1 MKYPNSFK
9 HYCHGKL
16 GLAIASILLL
26 LICFSCNRS
35 GKPDGNNSKY
45 ADAFSSAK
53 KQALVFSTSNNDS
66 AITYA
71 DAAIK
76 LMHKMDFNNSDTLFS
91 LLEIKANAYQSK
103 NNMDSVL
110 SILAQ
115 AYTEA
120 EEKSDVSMQAKT
132 ALLIGSIAQEKDNMY
147 IAKKYL
153 PIAINLLDNQNNE
166 YKKAQAYNCYGQLLE
181 SEGNYKKAIEFLM
194 KAFKIFEKLNKF
206 SDLSSVSLNIGN
218 NFNAINSKKQE
229 LNFSRTAMDAALKA
243 NDTLSLMNSLIN
255 LGVYYRS
262 INPDSAIFYYNKVV
276 ALKPKS
282 ASSKL
287 KLMAIYNI
295 ANIALDRKDYKEAM
309 REFNNVLTAS
319 QLAKHHMG
327 IAYAYSGIATVYST
341 IKNNTMAIE
350 YLKKAISIA
359 DSIGETRLVMSFKF
373 SLEVIYEENANYKE
387 AHLLAKEI
395 TVFNDSSKSA
405 EKQIAI
411 HEMEANYQSEKK
423 ELENKILKTEL
434 KHTNKLLISRYVI
447 IFVLFIITL
456 ILGLFIW
463 RINELYKQRK
473 MAYDVLMKQ
482 YKLESE
488 LRNENKGEVTV
499 IKESPSETKNTTNEM
514 ELPNDSNAILMK
526 QLSEYYETL
535 QPFLNPDFRVEDAAE
550 FLKCTRKNI
559 ASSLREND
567 YSNFAS
573 FTNEYRVEH
582 AKKLMQLTE
591 YRNYKTE
598 ELGFMA
604 GFGSKQNFY
613 MVFRQVTGLQPSY
626 FHQNITDLPESIV

>member
-1 MKYPNSFK
+1 M
-9 HYCHGKL
+9 
-16 GLAIASILLL
+16 
-26 LICFSCNRS
+26 
-35 GKPDGNNSKY
+35 
-45 ADAFSSAK
+45 
-53 KQALVFSTSNNDS
+53 
-66 AITYA
+66 
-71 DAAIK
+71 
-76 LMHKMDFNNSDTLFS
+76 
-91 LLEIKANAYQSK
+91 
-103 NNMDSVL
+103 
-110 SILAQ
+110 
-115 AYTEA
+115 
-120 EEKSDVSMQAKT
+120 
-132 ALLIGSIAQEKDNMY
+132 
-147 IAKKYL
+147 
-153 PIAINLLDNQNNE
+153 
-166 YKKAQAYNCYGQLLE
+166 
-181 SEGNYKKAIEFLM
+181 
-194 KAFKIFEKLNKF
+194 
-206 SDLSSVSLNIGN
+206 
-218 NFNAINSKKQE
+218 
-229 LNFSRTAMDAALKA
+229 
-243 NDTLSLMNSLIN
+243 
-255 LGVYYRS
+255 
-262 INPDSAIFYYNKVV
+262 
-276 ALKPKS
+276 
-282 ASSKL
+282 
-287 KLMAIYNI
+287 
-295 ANIALDRKDYKEAM
+295 
-309 REFNNVLTAS
+309 
-319 QLAKHHMG
+319 
-327 IAYAYSGIATVYST
+327 
-341 IKNNTMAIE
+341 
-350 YLKKAISIA
+350 
-359 DSIGETRLVMSFKF
+359 
-373 SLEVIYEENANYKE
+373 
-387 AHLLAKEI
+387 
-395 TVFNDSSKSA
+395 
-405 EKQIAI
+405 
-411 HEMEANYQSEKK
+411 
-423 ELENKILKTEL
+423 KTEL